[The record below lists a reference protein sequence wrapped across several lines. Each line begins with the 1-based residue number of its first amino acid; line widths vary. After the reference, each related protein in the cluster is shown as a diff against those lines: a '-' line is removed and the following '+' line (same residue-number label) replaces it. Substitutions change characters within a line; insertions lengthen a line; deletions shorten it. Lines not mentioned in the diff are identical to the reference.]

1 MIRVPAAALTVL
13 ILFSSSPAQPI
24 LFGEQVYI
32 ECNGRPIDVGSY
44 SAPMVTDWN
53 GDGKQDLLVGQFEFG
68 RIRFYP
74 NEGEIGDPVFNTFYY
89 LQNGSVP
96 LSVPYG

>member
-1 MIRVPAAALTVL
+1 MIRAPAAALTVL
-13 ILFSSSPAQPI
+13 VLVSSSPAQPV

-32 ECNGRPIDVGSY
+32 ECNGHRLKAGTY

-74 NEGEIGDPVFNTFYY
+74 NEGENDNPVFNTFYY
-89 LQNGSVP
+89 LLNGSVP